1 LSKRTSQLKQAS
13 GEDGTKITF
22 AHYPATTAARQRVA
36 LLHSL
41 AMDHTFWDGVVNALD
56 NNIEIVA
63 IDARGHGRSDKP
75 AGPYTTELFADDLA
89 AVFAS
94 VGWERAVVAGASMGG
109 CVTLAFAGKYP
120 QRVAGLGLIDT
131 TAWYGENA
139 IVAWEE
145 RGQKAIAGGMTALT
159 GFQKKRW
166 FGDAFI
172 EEQPKLVQQSLD
184 VFFKN
189 DPEPYLETCRML
201 GNGDSRSVLA
211 KINVPTAI
219 LVGEEDYA
227 TPIAMAEHM
236 NSAIAN
242 STLEIIKN
250 ARHYTPIEVPNI
262 IASALGDVFNR
273 IDGSRPN

>member
-1 LSKRTSQLKQAS
+1 LSKRNPQLKQATS
-13 GEDGTKITF
+13 ADGTRITF
-22 AHYPATTAARQRVA
+22 AHYPASATVRQRVA

-56 NNIEIVA
+56 DNIEIIA

-75 AGPYTTELFADDLA
+75 AGPYTTELFADDLEA
-89 AVFAS
+89 IFAT
-94 VGWERAVVAGASMGG
+94 VRWESAVVAGASMGG

-131 TAWYGENA
+131 TAWYGEDA

-145 RGQKAIAGGMTALT
+145 RGQKAIAGGMTALA

-172 EEQPKLVQQSLD
+172 EAQPKLVEESLD
-184 VFFKN
+184 VFFRN

-201 GNGDSRSVLA
+201 GNGDSRNVLD
-211 KINVPTAI
+211 KIDVPTAI

-227 TPIAMAEHM
+227 TPIAMAEQM
-236 NSAIAN
+236 NAAIAN
-242 STLEIIKN
+242 STLEIIKA
-250 ARHYTPIEVPNI
+250 ARHYTPIEVPEI
-262 IASALGDVFNR
+262 IASALNDVFNR
-273 IDGSRPN
+273 IDQS